1 MRTVILMSMLLL
13 LALPAVCDVD
23 FQWEQ
28 GPEMPSGRDHLGCGM
43 VNGLFVV
50 AGGAYWKDGKKCYNS
65 ETIAYSPATG
75 KWIRL
80 PHLPRPGAYGASA
93 VMCDRPGN
101 DQLLIAG
108 GANADGATSACYRLM
123 KLKGVYIWKALPD
136 LPRPLAGAEGAVVG
150 NKFYVFGGAPGMDE
164 AGIRSARPTLFE
176 LEVPSGVGINARWR
190 ELSVP
195 GAPSGRVGSA
205 VAASDGRLFV
215 FGGYGV
221 RPDGTLGN
229 FSDAYTVDLSRRIG
243 RTWTR
248 IKDTPIASRWTTAL
262 GLNERHI
269 GLFGGYADGP
279 AKGFLDKVYI
289 YDAEQDVY
297 KEATTLP
304 QPLANIAGG
313 IGKDMTVYLAGG
325 EDMERHRSA
334 SLVLGRP
341 RTTDRAE

>member
-1 MRTVILMSMLLL
+1 VRTVILMSMLLL

-65 ETIAYSPATG
+65 ETIAYSPQTG

-93 VMCDRPGN
+93 VMHDRRGN

-164 AGIRSARPTLFE
+164 AGIRSARPTLLE
-176 LEVPSGVGINARWR
+176 LEVPSIVGINSRWK
-190 ELSVP
+190 EISVA
-195 GAPSGRVGSA
+195 GAPSERVGSA

-243 RTWTR
+243 RTWRR
-248 IKDTPIASRWTTAL
+248 IQDMPTASRWTTAL
-262 GLNERHI
+262 ALDRHYV
-269 GLFGGYADGP
+269 GLFAGYGETP
-279 AKGFLDKVYI
+279 AKGFLDKVFV
-289 YDAEQDVY
+289 YDVERDDYAPC
-297 KEATTLP
+297 AGLP
-304 QPLANIAGG
+304 QAVAVTAGG
-313 IGKDMTVYLAGG
+313 IASQRTVYLAGG
-325 EDMERHRSA
+325 EDQERHRSA
-334 SLVLGRP
+334 SLFIGRWKP
-341 RTTDRAE
+341 MEAR